1 MRENFANLIKLF
13 FADTEDC
20 AGAVWNPSSDNVA
33 VWDTCLYYRVQVR
46 LGVGVDFCS
55 YVYLVNITGLDFV
68 GSQLV

>member
-1 MRENFANLIKLF
+1 MEGKFREPNKII

-68 GSQLV
+68 GSQ